1 MGFIQLKLPKK
12 IRRKKLPD
20 TARKRKAL
28 AYHQSWL
35 EKRGLDTKSLK
46 RRLKT
51 WTGYPFPDLST
62 DPNYPKCSDK
72 IPVGTSQK
80 KEIHQYSG
88 ERKLLGIGTMHKS
101 NLVPIWDQE
110 SAEEIS
116 KMRRN

>member
-12 IRRKKLPD
+12 IRRKKLPN

-28 AYHQSWL
+28 AFHEKWL
-35 EKRGLDTKSLK
+35 KERGLDTKSLK

-80 KEIHQYSG
+80 KEIYQNSG
-88 ERKLLGIGTMHKS
+88 GRKLLGIATMHKS
-101 NLVPIWDQE
+101 NMVPVFDKEDAKDI
-110 SAEEIS
+110 A
-116 KMRRN
+116 KMRR